1 MADKYSTTELIA
13 LARKHKVAVAIGAG
27 VLLVLAASGGGQT
40 GGGQTGGGG
49 SGSGGGQQGTVVDA
63 GGFDDGSSGGSGGG
77 SGGGGG
83 SSGGFDKPA
92 YDNAQ
97 ASDDSRHANT
107 IDGIR
112 GVEQCKM
119 PDGTYIEVEAG
130 TCAR

>member
-27 VLLVLAASGGGQT
+27 VLLVLAVS

-49 SGSGGGQQGTVVDA
+49 SGGGGGQQGPVVDA
-63 GGFDDGSSGGSGGG
+63 GGFDDGSSGGS
-77 SGGGGG
+77 SGGG